1 MPGLFDLHNNG
12 TDLNTEFLA
21 GLTSFLASMYVIVL
35 NPSILQQTGMP
46 FNGVLTATVII
57 SAFSSIMMG
66 MYAKNPIIIAP
77 GMGINHL
84 FVYVIVKTENVPW
97 ETALG
102 CIFWAGIFFL
112 ILTLCD
118 RNKFIVNGVPRV
130 LRFGI
135 AAGIGLFIAL
145 IGFESAGFIE
155 PDPVGGIWG
164 WGKINIITITF
175 IIGLLFTAILIVK
188 KVKGSL
194 ILGIFFTTILSWP
207 IGRTWGETTLL
218 NWTGLWSAPDF
229 SLLFKLDIIGSLRL
243 SLWPIIFVFLFTCLF
258 DSLATCVGVC
268 EAGNLIDEEGDP
280 RNIKKSMVAD
290 AAGVLASSLIGTSPA
305 TCYIESA
312 TGVKEGGRTGLTS
325 VIAGLLFLPFLFLSP
340 LLSLVPSIATAP
352 VLVLAGVFMLKPLVY
367 VRWERYD
374 EVIPFFMSMLLIPLT
389 YSITQGIIWGCIS
402 WSFLKAAQGKWRQVP
417 LMLWITDILSLLF
430 LMDVHHFK
438 I

>member
-1 MPGLFDLHNNG
+1 
-12 TDLNTEFLA
+12 
-21 GLTSFLASMYVIVL
+21 
-35 NPSILQQTGMP
+35 
-46 FNGVLTATVII
+46 
-57 SAFSSIMMG
+57 
-66 MYAKNPIIIAP
+66 
-77 GMGINHL
+77 
-84 FVYVIVKTENVPW
+84 
-97 ETALG
+97 
-102 CIFWAGIFFL
+102 
-112 ILTLCD
+112 
-118 RNKFIVNGVPRV
+118 
-130 LRFGI
+130 
-135 AAGIGLFIAL
+135 
-145 IGFESAGFIE
+145 
-155 PDPVGGIWG
+155 
-164 WGKINIITITF
+164 
-175 IIGLLFTAILIVK
+175 
-188 KVKGSL
+188 
-194 ILGIFFTTILSWP
+194 
-207 IGRTWGETTLL
+207 
-218 NWTGLWSAPDF
+218 
-229 SLLFKLDIIGSLRL
+229 
-243 SLWPIIFVFLFTCLF
+243 
-258 DSLATCVGVC
+258 
-268 EAGNLIDEEGDP
+268 
-280 RNIKKSMVAD
+280 MVAD